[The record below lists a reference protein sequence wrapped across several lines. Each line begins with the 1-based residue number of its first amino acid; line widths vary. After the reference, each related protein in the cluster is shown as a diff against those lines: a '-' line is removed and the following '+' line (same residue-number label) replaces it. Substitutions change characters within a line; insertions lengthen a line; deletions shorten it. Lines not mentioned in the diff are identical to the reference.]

1 MVRGVGHGWECR
13 CPPPEGQIMTLLE
26 RDELLAQLRAQWSQA
41 CANAGRLVFVEGE
54 AGIGKTS
61 VLRAFAASVRT
72 DAPVYWG
79 ACEAMATP
87 RPLGALD
94 DIAVDSGGKL
104 VVPHDGSGER
114 HRLFAAFV
122 DLLAERPALAVL
134 EDVHWADEATLD
146 LLRYAGR
153 RIARTRSLL
162 VASFRNDE
170 VVPEH
175 PLRAVLGDL
184 ATAGA
189 PRLVP
194 QPLSLAAVR
203 SLCVGSGVDAVAVH
217 EQTAGNPF
225 FVTEVLAAA
234 LKTGRGVP
242 ATVQDAVL
250 ARAGRLS
257 PSARAVL
264 DAAAVAGPRAEAWLL
279 HELTAAE
286 SGSIDECVATGVLR
300 AEGAAFAFRHE
311 LARQAV
317 LQAMPPA
324 RAIGLH
330 RLVLQALLQ
339 SDAARS
345 AARVVLHAEA
355 AGDVAALRYWA
366 PIAAREA
373 AVHGAHRQ
381 AAAHWARALAHCVPS
396 AERAALLDASA
407 EDVHMSIGLDESIAV
422 RSEAA
427 RLWCAH
433 GRPDN
438 AAMSL
443 ARQSLIFLYAARNPD
458 AAAALRE
465 ARSLVAAQPE
475 SRAAR
480 VVRSC
485 AASIC
490 QYERQPDEAIALAS
504 GVLDQAERDGDKAE
518 MAMCLKTIGRSQ
530 VDLARVDEGIATL
543 ERALALALGANENRL
558 ASQIFASLG
567 AGCVDAFRLEE
578 AETWLRKGI
587 DFCTER
593 DLHATRL
600 WQTAWLAHALLQRA
614 RWDEAAA
621 AAHMVIAEPK
631 ATVIARIAALLAL
644 GLVRA
649 RRGDPAVWSALDE
662 ARDLA
667 AGTGPGRFH
676 VARVEAAWLEGRD
689 EDAARDAAAHLASA
703 IAARHVSLAAQL
715 CLWCRRGGEATPIP
729 DLCVDHPFAL
739 EAAGRWQDAAEAWR
753 ALGCPF
759 ETARALSAGDE
770 PAQRQALAMFE
781 RLGARP
787 MVERVRH
794 GLRVAGARDLPRG
807 PRHSTREHPCGLT
820 SKEVAVLELL
830 AEGLRNKEIGQRLH
844 RSARTVDHHV
854 TAIFCKLGVATRA
867 EAVSAAYRLGVVA
880 AHSARGAV

>member
-1 MVRGVGHGWECR
+1 
-13 CPPPEGQIMTLLE
+13 MTLLE
-26 RDELLAQLRAQWSQA
+26 RDGLLAQLDARWSQA
-41 CANAGRLVFVEGE
+41 REGPGQLVFIEGE
-54 AGIGKTS
+54 AGIGKTT
-61 VLRAFAASVRT
+61 VLRAFATTVRA
-72 DAPVYWG
+72 DNPVYWG

-94 DIAVDSGGKL
+94 DIALDSGGKL
-104 VVPHDGSGER
+104 AIAHDGSGEQ
-114 HRLFAAFV
+114 HRLFVAFV
-122 DLLAERPALAVL
+122 ELLAERPALAVL

-170 VVPEH
+170 VVPAH

-189 PRLVP
+189 ARLAP

-203 SLCVGSGVDAVAVH
+203 SLSAGTGVDATALH

-234 LKTGRGVP
+234 AKALKGVP

-279 HELTAAE
+279 RELTAAE
-286 SGSIDECVATGVLR
+286 GGSIDECLATGVLR
-300 AEGAAFAFRHE
+300 AEGASFAFRHE

-317 LQAMPPA
+317 LQAMAPT

-330 RLVLQALLQ
+330 RLVLQALLG
-339 SDAARS
+339 SDATRI
-345 AARVVLHAEA
+345 AARLVVHAEA
-355 AGDVAALRYWA
+355 AGDVAALRHWA
-366 PIAAREA
+366 PVAAREA
-373 AVHGAHRQ
+373 AVRGAHRQ
-381 AAAHWARALAHCVPS
+381 AAAHWARALAHCEPS
-396 AERAALLDASA
+396 TERAALLDASA
-407 EDVHMSIGLDESIAV
+407 EDVHMSVGLDESIAV

-438 AAMSL
+438 AAVSL

-465 ARSLVAAQPE
+465 ARSLVADQPG

-485 AASIC
+485 AASLC
-490 QYERQPDEAIALAS
+490 QYEREPDEAIALALS
-504 GVLDQAERDGDKAE
+504 VLEQAGREDDKAE

-530 VDLARVDEGIATL
+530 VDLARIDEGLATL
-543 ERALALALGANENRL
+543 ERGLALALGANENRL

-567 AGCVDAFRLEE
+567 AGCVDAFRLAE

-593 DLHATRL
+593 DLLATQI
-600 WQTAWLAHALLQRA
+600 WQTAWLARALLEQG
-614 RWDEAAA
+614 RWEEAAA
-621 AAHMVIAEPK
+621 AAHAVIAEPK
-631 ATVIARIAALLAL
+631 ATVIARIVALVAL
-644 GLVRA
+644 GRLRA
-649 RRGDPAVWSALDE
+649 RRGDPGVWSALDE

-667 AGTGPGRFH
+667 AGAGPDRFH
-676 VARVEAAWLEGRD
+676 VARAEAAWLEGRD
-689 EDAARDAAAHLASA
+689 RDAACDAAAHLPPAT
-703 IAARHVSLAAQL
+703 AARRIDLAAQL
-715 CLWCRRGGEATPIP
+715 ALWCRLGGDQATPIP
-729 DLCVDHPFAL
+729 DFCAEHPFAL
-739 EAAGRWQDAAEAWR
+739 EAAGRWHDAAEAWR
-753 ALGCPF
+753 SLGCPF
-759 ETARALSAGDE
+759 ETARALAQGDE
-770 PAQRQALAMFE
+770 PAQRRALAMFE
-781 RLGARP
+781 ALGARP
-787 MVERVRH
+787 MVERVRQR
-794 GLRVAGARDLPRG
+794 LRAAGVRDLPRG
-807 PRHSTREHPCGLT
+807 TRRSTRLHPAGLT
-820 SKEVAVLELL
+820 DKELAVLELL
-830 AEGLRNKEIGQRLH
+830 AAGLRNKEIAVRLH
-844 RSARTVDHHV
+844 RSARTVEHHLA
-854 TAIFCKLGVATRA
+854 AIFVKLDVATRA

-880 AHSARGAV
+880 GNAASAC